1 MQILVSGCSFVTG
14 DELVEQIPGYLK
26 SGPDTKLYKEYN
38 NIIQN
43 IIKTDIELY
52 KKIIQEGKKK
62 AWPGE
67 LQKLNDKF
75 KVTNIGK
82 SGISNE
88 EICWRVFKELEIN
101 PSKPDMVIIM
111 LTNPAR
117 FGYASYTNKNPYNFQ
132 SHNHRSLGLYG
143 SGIDD
148 IIKQQEPFDSLWR
161 THNAIMGIKAF
172 LESKNISMIL
182 VDSGM
187 CINSIRHEKDYAD
200 VIYNLMD
207 VKLNFGEMC
216 KSLKTEIQ
224 TLLPGSHPTQQMH
237 NLFAKE
243 IYKWII

>member
-1 MQILVSGCSFVTG
+1 MEIIVSGCSFVSG

-26 SGPDTKLYKEYN
+26 SGPDAKLYKEYN
-38 NIIQN
+38 NLIQN

-62 AWPGE
+62 AWPE
-67 LQKLNDKF
+67 KLQQLNDKF
-75 KVTNIGK
+75 KVTNIAK

-88 EICWRVFKELEIN
+88 EICWRVFKELQTRTN
-101 PSKPDMVIIM
+101 KPDTVIIM
-111 LTNPAR
+111 LSNPAR
-117 FGYASYTNKNPYNFQ
+117 FGYASYTNKNPYNFE

-148 IIKQQEPFDSLWR
+148 IITQQEPLDSLWR
-161 THNAIMGIKAF
+161 TYNAVMGIKTF
-172 LESKNISMIL
+172 LESRNISMIV

-187 CINSIRHEKDYAD
+187 CNNSITHEKEYAK

-216 KSLKTEIQ
+216 KSLQMEMQ
-224 TLLPGSHPTQQMH
+224 TLLPGSHPTEQMH
-237 NLFAKE
+237 NLFSKE